1 MDNSEN
7 KPETKMARVLKLSR
21 RYLTLLTSTV
31 CILCALL
38 ALLIVLLLYVTY
50 PREPKISAESVNLRL
65 LVNAINTYR
74 IDHGKLPLESHFK
87 ESMEQYLTDTSI
99 LSQARY
105 FCDSKSFVLIAPG
118 ANKKFDTPEGY
129 NNLNAF
135 ETQTDDTILFWPVPK
150 GHD

>member
-1 MDNSEN
+1 MDKPEN
-7 KPETKMARVLKLSR
+7 KPETKMAWILKMLR
-21 RYLTLLTSTV
+21 RYLILLTSTV

-38 ALLIVLLLYVTY
+38 ALLILLLLYVTY
-50 PREPKISAESVNLRL
+50 PREPKISLESVNLRL

-74 IDHGKLPLESHFK
+74 IDHSKLPLESHFK

-99 LSQARY
+99 LSQVRY
-105 FCDSKSFVLIAPG
+105 FCEPNSFVLIVPG

-129 NNLNAF
+129 NSLKAF
-135 ETQTDDTILFWPVPK
+135 KTQTDDTIIFWPLPK